1 LHRGKRAAERGS
13 DVQEMTHYAPDSVA
27 AAVAALAHDGARALA
42 GGTDLIPQLREG
54 RRSTAHVVDLK
65 QIPELKRLTRNVDG
79 SWTIGAAVSVGELGR
94 NPAFAREHAPVL
106 EAARL
111 IGSLQIQ
118 NRAGLGGNIC
128 NAAPSADGV
137 PILLC
142 LGAEADIVGPHGRR
156 RCPVAAVG
164 VAPGRTSLE
173 PSEFLLSIHLPALA
187 PRSGAKYL
195 RFTPRREM
203 DIAIAGV
210 AAWFKCAADGT
221 IADARIALAS
231 VAPTVMVA
239 ATASQQLLGQLPSDA
254 IFAAAAAA
262 AAAEARPISDARG
275 SADYRRELVAVLT
288 RRALA
293 ACAIQAG
300 IQRA

>member
-1 LHRGKRAAERGS
+1 
-13 DVQEMTHYAPDSVA
+13 VQEITHHAPLSVE

-54 RRSTAHVVDLK
+54 RRVVGHVVDLK
-65 QIPELKRLTRNVDG
+65 QISELRQITRSLDG
-79 SWTIGAAVSVGELGR
+79 SWCIGGVVSVGELGR

-137 PILLC
+137 PILIC
-142 LGAEADIVGPHGRR
+142 LGAEAEIAGPLGRR
-156 RCPVAAVG
+156 RIPVAAVG
-164 VAPGRTSLE
+164 VAPGRTSLAPAE
-173 PSEFLLSIHLPALA
+173 ILLAIHLPAPV

-203 DIAIAGV
+203 DIAIAG
-210 AAWFKCAADGT
+210 AAVWFTCAIDGT
-221 IADARIALAS
+221 IVDARIALAS
-231 VAPTVMVA
+231 VAPTVI
-239 ATASQQLLGQLPSDA
+239 TADNARVCLVGRRPSKA
-254 IFAAAAAA
+254 LFAEAAAAAA
-262 AAAEARPISDARG
+262 ADARPISDARG
-275 SADYRRELVAVLT
+275 SAEYRRDLVAVLT

-293 ACAIQAG
+293 ACAVQAG
-300 IQRA
+300 IALA

>member
-1 LHRGKRAAERGS
+1 
-13 DVQEMTHYAPDSVA
+13 
-27 AAVAALAHDGARALA
+27 
-42 GGTDLIPQLREG
+42 
-54 RRSTAHVVDLK
+54 VVDLK
-65 QIPELKRLTRNVDG
+65 HIPELKALTRDHDG
-79 SWTIGAAVSVGELGR
+79 SWHIGAAVSVGELGR
-94 NPAFAREHAPVL
+94 DLAFAREHAPVL

-137 PILLC
+137 PILVC
-142 LGAEADIVGPHGRR
+142 LGAEAEIAGPRGRR
-156 RCPVAAVG
+156 RVPVAAVG
-164 VAPGRTSLE
+164 TAPGRTSLE
-173 PSEFLLSIHLPALA
+173 PSEILLAIHLPPPA

-203 DIAIAGV
+203 DIAIAGA
-210 AAWFKCAADGT
+210 AAWLTLEANGS

-231 VAPTVMVA
+231 VAPIVMSA
-239 ATASQQLLGQLPSDA
+239 DKARARLIGHDPSEVL
-254 IFAAAAAA
+254 FTEAAAI
-262 AAAEARPISDARG
+262 AAAEARPISDSRG
-275 SADYRRELVAVLT
+275 SADYRRDLIAVLT

-300 IQRA
+300 IRLA

>member
-1 LHRGKRAAERGS
+1 
-13 DVQEMTHYAPDSVA
+13 VQEITHYLPTSVA
-27 AAVAALAHDGARALA
+27 AAVAALAHDDARPLA

-54 RRSTAHVVDLK
+54 RRSAAHIVNLK
-65 QIPELKRLTRNVDG
+65 QVPELKRLTRNPDG
-79 SWTIGAAVSVGELGR
+79 SWTIGAAVSVCELGR

-137 PILLC
+137 PILVC
-142 LGAEADIVGPHGRR
+142 LGAEADIIGPLGRR
-156 RCPVAAVG
+156 RCPVAAIG
-164 VAPGRTSLE
+164 VAPGRTSLQPTE
-173 PSEFLLSIHLPALA
+173 ILLGIHLPPPA
-187 PRSGAKYL
+187 PSSGAKYL

-203 DIAIAGV
+203 DIAIAGA
-210 AAWFKCAADGT
+210 AAWFACGADGT
-221 IADARIALAS
+221 IMDARIALAS
-231 VAPTVMVA
+231 VAATVMA
-239 ATASQQLLGQLPSDA
+239 AENASKLLVGHRPSDA
-254 IFAAAAAA
+254 LFADAAAA
-262 AAAEARPISDARG
+262 AAAEARPLSDARG
-275 SADYRRELVAVLT
+275 SAGYRRDLVDVLT

-300 IQRA
+300 IQLA

>member
-1 LHRGKRAAERGS
+1 
-13 DVQEMTHYAPDSVA
+13 VQEITHHVPWSLA

-54 RRSTAHVVDLK
+54 RRSAGHVVDLK
-65 QIPELKRLTRNVDG
+65 QIPELKALTRSPDG
-79 SWTIGAAVSVGELGR
+79 SWHIGAAVSVGELGR

-111 IGSLQIQ
+111 IGCLQIQ

-137 PILLC
+137 PILVC
-142 LGAEADIVGPHGRR
+142 LGAEAEIIGPGGRR
-156 RCPVAAVG
+156 RIPVAAVG
-164 VAPGRTSLE
+164 IAPSRTSLAPAE
-173 PSEFLLSIHLPALA
+173 IVLAIHLPPPT

-203 DIAIAGV
+203 DIAIAGA
-210 AAWFKCAADGT
+210 AAWFTCNVDGT
-221 IADARIALAS
+221 ITDARIALAS
-231 VAPTVMVA
+231 VAPTVMAAENARGLLVGRRASEALFAEA
-239 ATASQQLLGQLPSDA
+239 ATAAS
-254 IFAAAAAA
+254 
-262 AAAEARPISDARG
+262 AEARPISDARG
-275 SADYRRELVAVLT
+275 SADYRRDLVAVLT

-293 ACAIQAG
+293 ACAMQAG
-300 IQRA
+300 IKHA

>member
-1 LHRGKRAAERGS
+1 M
-13 DVQEMTHYAPDSVA
+13 QEITHHAPASVA

-65 QIPELKRLTRNVDG
+65 HIPELKELTRNADG
-79 SWTIGAAVSVGELGR
+79 SWLIGAAVSVGELGR
-94 NPAFAREHAPVL
+94 NSVFAVEHAPLL

-137 PILLC
+137 PLLVC
-142 LGAEADIVGPHGRR
+142 LGAEAEIIGPRGRR
-156 RCPVAAVG
+156 RIPVAAVG
-164 VAPGRTSLE
+164 IAPGRTSLE
-173 PSEFLLSIHLPALA
+173 PSEILLAIHLPQPA
-187 PRSGAKYL
+187 PRAGAKYL

-203 DIAIAGV
+203 DIAIVGA
-210 AAWFKCAADGT
+210 AAWLTIDTNGN

-239 ATASQQLLGQLPSDA
+239 DAARAGLIGRCPSDA
-254 IFAAAAAA
+254 LFTEAAAA
-262 AAAEARPISDARG
+262 AAAESRPISDARG
-275 SADYRRELVAVLT
+275 SADYRRDLVAVLT

-293 ACAIQAG
+293 ACAVQAG
-300 IQRA
+300 VKFA